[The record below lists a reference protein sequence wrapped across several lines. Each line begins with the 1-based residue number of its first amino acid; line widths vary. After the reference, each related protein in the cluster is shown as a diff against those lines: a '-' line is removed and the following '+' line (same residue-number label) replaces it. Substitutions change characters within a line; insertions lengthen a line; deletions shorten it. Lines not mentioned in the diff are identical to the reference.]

1 MNLRRNLVAAAVLG
15 GVVAGAVAAAA
26 QDQPQ
31 NPGVVGVRQNAMRAS
46 AAHMGTIKKV
56 VSEYPQLLPV
66 VEDHAAALAAIAE
79 HTPEMFPAG
88 SEGDGSKA
96 TPAVW
101 NDKAGFEQASQRAHD
116 LAAKLGEAA
125 KGGDAK
131 ATLAAFAELGKNGCG
146 GCHQTYRQKQQ
157 Q

>member
-1 MNLRRNLVAAAVLG
+1 MNPKRGLTALAVLG
-15 GVVAGAVAAAA
+15 VMAAGVAAVAQEQA
-26 QDQPQ
+26 Q

-46 AAHMGTIKKV
+46 AAHMGTVKKI

-66 VEDHAAALAAIAE
+66 VEGHAMALASLAE

-96 TPAVW
+96 TPAAW
-101 NDKAGFEQASQRAHD
+101 SDKAGLEQASKRAQE
-116 LAAKLGEAA
+116 LALKLGEAA
-125 KGGDAK
+125 KGGDAQ
-131 ATLAAFAELGKNGCG
+131 ATLAAFGELGKNGCG

>member
-1 MNLRRNLVAAAVLG
+1 MGLRRGLMVAAVAG
-15 GVVAGAVAAAA
+15 GMAAGAGVVAQEQA
-26 QDQPQ
+26 Q

-46 AAHMGTIKKV
+46 AAHMGAVKKI
-56 VSEYPQLLPV
+56 VSEYPQLLPL
-66 VEDHAAALAAIAE
+66 VEGHATALADLAE

-96 TPAVW
+96 TPAAW
-101 NDKAGFEQASQRAHD
+101 GDKAGLEQASQRAQQ
-116 LAAKLGEAA
+116 LAQKLGEAA
-125 KGGDAK
+125 KGGDAR
-131 ATLAAFAELGKNGCG
+131 ATLAAFGELGKNGCG